1 MIYLPV
7 IIPSRMA
14 KLKTFGYGNYSSLY
28 SLSDCFP
35 FSLQE
40 LCSLYIVGHLDQYSL
55 EYLTLLPTTMRH
67 QLLIRLPAVDLQ
79 LLENTFFLKDI
90 DTELYWKRIF
100 CHFQESLP
108 SHCVCLSSNYN
119 SANLK
124 PCSFKEDFLNKA
136 VDSVLQYHPDTCRH
150 ICHCLPL
157 TSFISIRYVSRS
169 MELHPYNRYNDY
181 VKRVFEHAGLC
192 LVCSQ
197 HKIVFPLRL
206 QATKHLSSCVNNYKE
221 SVLAAIDILTNC
233 FDHFPKYLTVYKPPF
248 KSQDVFQL
256 QIHPLIK
263 YFLASIKILRCAG
276 EFKNMKRTF
285 HTVSKPLSCLKS
297 LHIGHL
303 CTTYDT
309 SCCALQLEK
318 CLPFFTPT
326 HECPAYD
333 GLEEL
338 FVQDLQDHS
347 GALLSR
353 LSSMLL
359 NQKHMRRIELTGQLN
374 SNQNFEI
381 FLSTLFTLTEQP
393 QFERFDIQLY
403 NYNDNLSIEEF
414 LKVLVSTLST
424 SCTHHFLLPLN
435 NIKMVVSCTS
445 SSKVEKLSME
455 FNKVLPKD
463 APQHINTVSFKET
476 SLQEVYE

>member
-1 MIYLPV
+1 
-7 IIPSRMA
+7 MA
-14 KLKTFGYGNYSSLY
+14 KQRSLGYGSYSSLY
-28 SLSDCFP
+28 SLSGYFP

-55 EYLTLLPTTMRH
+55 EYLTLLPTTLRH
-67 QLLIRLPAVDLQ
+67 QLLHRLPAVDIQ

-90 DTELYWKRIF
+90 DTELYWKTIF
-100 CHFQESLP
+100 CHFLGNLS

-119 SANLK
+119 SPNLK

-136 VDSVLQYHPDTCRH
+136 VDSVLQYHPDICRH

-157 TSFISIRYVSRS
+157 TSFISIRYVSRA
-169 MELHPYNRYNDY
+169 MELHPYNRYNGY

-192 LVCSQ
+192 VVCSQ

-206 QATKHLSSCVNNYKE
+206 KATKHVTSCVNNYRE
-221 SVLAAIDILTNC
+221 SIVAAIDILTNC
-233 FDHFPKYLTVYKPPF
+233 FNHFPKYVTVYNPPF
-248 KSQDVFQL
+248 KSQDVFQF

-263 YFLASIKILRCAG
+263 NFLASIKLLRCAG
-276 EFKNMKRTF
+276 DFKNMKRIF
-285 HTVSKPLSCLKS
+285 HTVSKPLSCLTS
-297 LHIGHL
+297 LHVGHL

-333 GLEEL
+333 SLEEL

-347 GALLSR
+347 GVLLSQ

-359 NQKHMRRIELTGQLN
+359 NQKHLKRIKLTGQFN
-374 SNQNFEI
+374 SNQNIGI
-381 FLSTLFTLTEQP
+381 FLSTLLTLIEQP
-393 QFERFDIQLY
+393 QFEKFDIQLY
-403 NYNDNLSIEEF
+403 NSNDNFSIEKF
-414 LKVLVSTLST
+414 VKIVISTLAT
-424 SCTHHFLLPLN
+424 SRIHHLLLPLY
-435 NIKMVVSCTS
+435 NIKMVVNHTCSD
-445 SSKVEKLSME
+445 KVEKLSME

-463 APQHINTVSFKET
+463 APQHVNTISFKEM
-476 SLQEVYE
+476 SLLEVYA